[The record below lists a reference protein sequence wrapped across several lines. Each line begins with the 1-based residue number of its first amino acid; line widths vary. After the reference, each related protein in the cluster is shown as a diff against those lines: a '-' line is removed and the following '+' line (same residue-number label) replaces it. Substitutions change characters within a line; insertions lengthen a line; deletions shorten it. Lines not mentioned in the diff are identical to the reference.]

1 MKPTNAKCHAS
12 DSNPARFSA
21 YWVGYHGGS
30 SFVCDDAIPFPAVL
44 GSLAMLAAIRHAS
57 SRSVPIHN
65 VFGLLRKDGVKG
77 EFALIG
83 RIGFNC
89 YGHIC
94 DL

>member
-1 MKPTNAKCHAS
+1 MPSVMPVIAI
-12 DSNPARFSA
+12 PRVSA
-21 YWVGYHGGS
+21 LTGSVIIGGS